1 MNTDDALRAMADAVA
16 RARLEIGEI
25 LEAHSQVSEW
35 AGGDAEGI
43 WFERSRFRLETRSK
57 LREIELAARDAYEQL
72 PEAPRPPASA

>member
-25 LEAHSQVSEW
+25 LEALSQVSEW
-35 AGGDAEGI
+35 EGGDAEGI